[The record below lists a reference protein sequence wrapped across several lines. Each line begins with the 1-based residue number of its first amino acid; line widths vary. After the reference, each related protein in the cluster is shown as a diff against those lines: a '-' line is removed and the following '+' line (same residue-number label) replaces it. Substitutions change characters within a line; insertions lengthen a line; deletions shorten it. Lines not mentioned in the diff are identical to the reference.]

1 MKATLKKLLESCV
14 YLNVDKEAVI
24 LNPKTGDKL
33 LIYPRRSPIEQRN
46 IEAIRQAIVEM
57 VKQSNK

>member
-46 IEAIRQAIVEM
+46 IEAIRQAIV
-57 VKQSNK
+57 